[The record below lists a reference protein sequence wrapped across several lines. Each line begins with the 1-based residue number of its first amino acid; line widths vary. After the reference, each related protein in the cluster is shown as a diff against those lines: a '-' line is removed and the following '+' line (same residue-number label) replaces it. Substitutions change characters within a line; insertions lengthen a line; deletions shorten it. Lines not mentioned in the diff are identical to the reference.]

1 MQININKLK
10 QGDKV
15 TFGGKVDKTVSHTC
29 CFHDKLTSV
38 SFDDGTILGWSD
50 SLWELAELRRPIP
63 PSALC
68 LASLNDDG
76 RYVHNKYLIDYTPEA
91 FLYLLRRDVAALEA
105 AGVEAS
111 SIHLT
116 RNLL

>member
-1 MQININKLK
+1 MLDINKLK
-10 QGDKV
+10 TGYKV
-15 TFGGKVDKTVSHTC
+15 AFGGKVEKTVSHTC
-29 CFHDKLTSV
+29 RSHDSILSV
-38 SFDDGTILGWSD
+38 SFDDGTILGWSN
-50 SLWELAELRRPIP
+50 SLWELAELRRPTP
-63 PSALC
+63 PSAFC
-68 LASLNDDG
+68 LASLNDGG
-76 RYVHNKYLIDYTPEA
+76 RFVHNKYLIDYTPEA

>member
-1 MQININKLK
+1 MQIDLNKLK
-10 QGDKV
+10 TGDKV
-15 TFGGKVDKTVSHTC
+15 AFSERVEKIVCHTC
-29 CFHDKLTSV
+29 RSHDSILSV
-38 SFDDGTILGWSD
+38 SFDDGTILGWSN